1 MASGIQR
8 AGSQLANIVSAM
20 TVVDDRLQEF
30 SNIWNPSPK
39 ARRAISRAQQLLDD
53 AADEV
58 AKVFRHMENDE

>member
-8 AGSQLANIVSAM
+8 TGSQLANIVSAM

-39 ARRAISRAQQLLDD
+39 AHRRL
-53 AADEV
+53 
-58 AKVFRHMENDE
+58 